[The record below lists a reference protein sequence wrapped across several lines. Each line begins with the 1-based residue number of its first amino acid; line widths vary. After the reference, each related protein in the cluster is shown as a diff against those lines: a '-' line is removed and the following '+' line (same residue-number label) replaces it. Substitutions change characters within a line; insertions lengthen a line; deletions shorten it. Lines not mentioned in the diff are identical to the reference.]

1 LGREIKGMLGTF
13 RLGTWLGIQVKIH
26 WSFWILVLVVL
37 MQTGGENTVGV
48 LAFLAAIFSFVLLH
62 EFGHALAA
70 RRFGIQTRDIT
81 LLPIGGLA
89 RLERM
94 PTNPRQELIIALA
107 GPAVNVV
114 LAIAL
119 GLMILAQ
126 RSLSSLWPADGGNST
141 MLQQLM
147 LVNIV
152 LVVFNMLPAFPMD
165 GGRVLRS
172 LLAWQIGYL
181 PATIWAVRV
190 GRWMALMMFIASFFW
205 VWTLALIAAFIWLAG
220 TAELVEARRRS
231 MTSPMWTNLFWGDFQ
246 PPSQRWFEVPPGDPP
261 GRTRPGRVI
270 DTDDF
275 RRLDDTK

>member
-1 LGREIKGMLGTF
+1 MLGTF

-37 MQTGGENTVGV
+37 MQTGGENTMGV

-107 GPAVNVV
+107 GPAVNVA
-114 LAIAL
+114 LAIAIGTL
-119 GLMILAQ
+119 IAAQ
-126 RSLSSLWPADGGNST
+126 RSLSAVLQADAGGSE
-141 MLQQLM
+141 MLTRLL
-147 LVNIV
+147 LVNVV

-172 LLAWQIGYL
+172 LLAWHIGYL
-181 PATIWAVRV
+181 PATIWAVRI
-190 GRWMALMMFIASFFW
+190 GRWMALLMFIASFFW

-220 TAELVEARRRS
+220 TAELVDARRRS
-231 MTSPMWTNLFWGDFQ
+231 MTSPMWTHLFWGDFQ
-246 PPSQRWFEVPPGDPP
+246 HPSQRWFEAPPDESPA
-261 GRTRPGRVI
+261 RPRAGKVI

-275 RRLDDTK
+275 RRLDDPR